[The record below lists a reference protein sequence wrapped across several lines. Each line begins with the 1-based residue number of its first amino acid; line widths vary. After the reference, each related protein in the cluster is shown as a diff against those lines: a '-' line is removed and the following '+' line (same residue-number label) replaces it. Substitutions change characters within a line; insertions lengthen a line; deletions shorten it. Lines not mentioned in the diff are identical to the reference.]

1 MLGFPSPDAARGDRE
16 KIAKLREQVRSRDA
30 RIAKLRERIDAK
42 NSHIAELSAGMS
54 ELQADK
60 QALGDAV
67 SALAP
72 GGAAGN
78 TGGPALH
85 IGVREVS
92 DAFHRLYY
100 HTRAVANNTYLGYP
114 ILQCPLDLQVYQELV
129 FRLRPRSIIQTGVFA
144 GGSLLY
150 FATLLDL
157 LGMEA
162 EAMVIGIDVQLTAQA
177 RTLNHPRIRLIEGSS
192 IAPDTLQQVEKWVPV
207 GGAMVSLDSDHSAAH
222 VAQELRIYREYV
234 AVGSYLVAE
243 DTNKNNHPVHPDFGP
258 GPFEAV
264 EEFLREDER
273 FARDDDLWKHNGF
286 SFHQHGWL
294 KRTR

>member
-1 MLGFPSPDAARGDRE
+1 MRRLLKMLGFPCPDGTRGEKE
-16 KIAKLREQVRSRDA
+16 KIAKLREQIRARDA

-54 ELQADK
+54 ELKAD
-60 QALGDAV
+60 QLALGDAV
-67 SALAP
+67 SS
-72 GGAAGN
+72 
-78 TGGPALH
+78 LH
-85 IGVREVS
+85 IGALEVR

-100 HTRAVANNTYLGYP
+100 HTRAVAHNTYLGYP
-114 ILQCPLDLQVYQELV
+114 ILQCPLDLQIYQELV
-129 FRLRPRSIIQTGVFA
+129 FRLRPRLIIQTGVFA

-157 LGMEA
+157 LQMEA
-162 EAMVIGIDVQLTAQA
+162 DALVIGIDVQLTAQA

-192 IAPDTLQQVEKWVPV
+192 IAPDTLRQVEKWVPAD
-207 GGAMVSLDSDHSAAH
+207 GAMVSLDSDHSAAH
-222 VAQELRIYREYV
+222 VAQELRIYRAYV
-234 AVGSYLVAE
+234 AVGSYLVVE

-264 EEFLREDER
+264 EAFLKEDER
-273 FARDDDLWKHNGF
+273 FVRDDDLWKHNGF

-294 KRTR
+294 KRTC